1 MKKKHVVLALAL
13 IACAASAA
21 AFSACGNKHVHSG
34 ERLKRG
40 EETHTKICEEFNAQ
54 FGEEAHTPAD
64 GICTVCGFVVNHTK
78 GLALEYTNVYI
89 DGVATEGYCVKGIGE
104 ATDSEIV
111 IPNYY
116 EDLPVIEIG
125 ASVFE
130 NNTSIVSVSV
140 PDTVINFSLD
150 GKIFK
155 GCTSLER
162 VSLGK
167 TNRLGFET
175 FNGCTALKEAVIP
188 EGVTEI
194 LSLTFEKCS
203 SLTRV
208 VLPDSVEV
216 IEYRAFAECSS
227 LSDVEISE
235 NASLNSIGNS
245 AFRDCVSLKK
255 ITLPENITQIGEG
268 AFSQCTAL
276 EKVKLPDSLTV
287 ISDVLFYG
295 CTSLADVTLGNA
307 VTEIGISV
315 FEDCASLTKIALPV
329 SIKHIS
335 YHVFMDCVKLKRIE
349 YKGTRELWETVQK
362 GEWWDAVGGWNE
374 EEQKVIRDYILS
386 CTDVDVH
393 VI

>member
-1 MKKKHVVLALAL
+1 MKKKLVIFALAL
-13 IACAASAA
+13 IACAASAV
-21 AFSACGNKHVHSG
+21 AFSACGDKHVHSG
-34 ERLKRG
+34 EKLKRG
-40 EETHTKICEEFNAQ
+40 EETHTKICEECNAQ

-78 GLALEYTNVYI
+78 GLVLEYTNVYI
-89 DGVATEGYCVKGIGE
+89 DGIRTEGYCVKGIGE
-104 ATDSEIV
+104 AADSEIV

-116 EDLPVIEIG
+116 ENCPVIEIG
-125 ASVFE
+125 TSVFE

-167 TNRLGFET
+167 INRLGIET
-175 FNGCTALKEAVIP
+175 FNGCTALKEVVIP

-194 LSLTFEKCS
+194 LSLAFEKCS

-208 VLPDSVEV
+208 VLPDSVET
-216 IEYRAFAECSS
+216 IEFRAFAECSL

-235 NASLNSIGNS
+235 NASLNSIGIY
-245 AFRDCVSLKK
+245 AFKDCVSLKN
-255 ITLPENITQIGEG
+255 ITLPENITQIEKS
-268 AFSQCTAL
+268 AFSCCTAL

-287 ISDVLFYG
+287 ISEALFYG

-307 VTEIGISV
+307 VTEIGLTA
-315 FEDCASLTKIALPV
+315 FEECASLTKIALPV
-329 SIKHIS
+329 SLKNIG
-335 YHVFMDCVKLKRIE
+335 YNTFMDCVKLKRIE
-349 YKGTRELWETVQK
+349 YKGTREQWETIQK
-362 GEWWDAVGGWNE
+362 GEWWDAVGGWDE
-374 EEQKVIRDYILS
+374 EEQKIIRDYILS